1 MYNVLRLYQRKIS
14 HCQNPCYL
22 YLGVIILLAM
32 NGAQAQQQYP
42 AYPGYTAYPYSQN
55 GQQQPGRYQFKPPRQ
70 QQPYQQ
76 PYQQTYQQP
85 YQQPYQQQYQ
95 QPFQQPYQQQPQIHQ
110 YQYPGGYPGRQP
122 VQQGYQARPQPPQYH
137 QTPAPAAT
145 VSKSPTVEM
154 ILAGGKT
161 YLQQTLLLTLRI
173 TSSKSLS
180 NETAP
185 DMPSVSGLVI
195 KRLDDPKA
203 STARRDGQQVVFTD
217 YRYAVTPLREGL
229 STIPAIKVRGG
240 LNGTRG
246 SQFDIIAPQAIQL
259 NVLPVVKTV
268 QPWLPLKGLM
278 LKTELRGADHP
289 EAGKP
294 IGLEVDI
301 SAVGATGSQLPSLER
316 QLQKSDFRVYRG
328 KADVTGRISNDGRYI
343 LGRRIETFTLVP
355 QHGGKS
361 QIPQLTIPWW
371 NVTTDQAESASA
383 PTRELTVAGES
394 VAGVDVISD
403 LLPGKSSLLLWVL
416 LIALFAA
423 TLGFWIL
430 AWLRNKRF
438 LQVVDEEFMAFSAF
452 ATNKGG
458 AFLTWLAPIRRLQQV
473 RQLFIRSLPRSFRL
487 WLSVRQLEGEQDPAA
502 WTFMLKLLANKHLGI
517 APQLPL
523 QELGEQIASFHP
535 KSDQQAMQQ
544 QMREL
549 ERSLYHGSSIDFI
562 EWKKRFRQQIKPSW
576 LIPSRSKRK
585 SIKPGR
591 LPQLNPGV

>member
-1 MYNVLRLYQRKIS
+1 M
-14 HCQNPCYL
+14 
-22 YLGVIILLAM
+22 LAM
-32 NGAQAQQQYP
+32 NGAQAQQYP

-55 GQQQPGRYQFKPPRQ
+55 GQQQPNRYQFKPPRQ

-76 PYQQTYQQP
+76 PYQQAYQQP
-85 YQQPYQQQYQ
+85 YQ
-95 QPFQQPYQQQPQIHQ
+95 QPFQQPYQQPYQQPFQQPYQQPRTNQ
-110 YQYPGGYPGRQP
+110 YQYPGGNQGHQPG
-122 VQQGYQARPQPPQYH
+122 QQGYQTRPQPSQFRQPPATASKAPQ
-137 QTPAPAAT
+137 
-145 VSKSPTVEM
+145 VEM
-154 ILAGGKT
+154 ILAEGKT

-185 DMPSVSGLVI
+185 DIPSVSGLII
-195 KRLDDPKA
+195 KRLGDPKA
-203 STARRDGQQVVFTD
+203 STARRDGKQVIITD

-229 STIPAIKVRGG
+229 STIPAIRVRGG

-268 QPWLPLKGLM
+268 QPWLPLQGLI
-278 LKTELRGADHP
+278 LKTDLSGADHP

-316 QLQKSDFRVYRG
+316 QLQKSGFRVYRG

-343 LGRRIETFTLVP
+343 LGRRTETFTLVP

-361 QIPQLTIPWW
+361 QIPELTIAWW
-371 NVTTDQAESASA
+371 SVTTDQAESAKA
-383 PTRELTVAGES
+383 PTREIVVAGES
-394 VAGVDVISD
+394 VAGVDAIGD

-430 AWLRNKRF
+430 AWLRNKRL

-452 ATNKGG
+452 ATNKGRT
-458 AFLTWLAPIRRLQQV
+458 FLTWLAPIRRLQQL

-487 WLSVRQLEGEQDPAA
+487 WLSVRQLEGEPDPAA

-523 QELGEQIASFHP
+523 QELGEQIASIHP
-535 KSDQQAMQQ
+535 KSDPQAMQQ

-576 LIPSRSKRK
+576 FIPARPKRK

>member
-1 MYNVLRLYQRKIS
+1 M
-14 HCQNPCYL
+14 
-22 YLGVIILLAM
+22 LAM
-32 NGAQAQQQYP
+32 GGAQAQQQYP

-55 GQQQPGRYQFKPPRQ
+55 GQQQPNRYQFKPPRQ

-76 PYQQTYQQP
+76 PYQQAYQQPFQQPYRQP
-85 YQQPYQQQYQ
+85 YQQPYQQPRTHQY
-95 QPFQQPYQQQPQIHQ
+95 QQPYQQQPQIHQ

-122 VQQGYQARPQPPQYH
+122 VQQGYQTRPQPSQYR
-137 QTPAPAAT
+137 QAPAPAAT
-145 VSKSPTVEM
+145 VSKSPKVEM

-173 TSSKSLS
+173 MSSKSLS

-195 KRLDDPKA
+195 KRLGDPKA
-203 STARRDGQQVVFTD
+203 STARRDRKQIIITD

-229 STIPAIKVRGG
+229 STIPAIRVRGG

-268 QPWLPLKGLM
+268 QPWLPLQGLM
-278 LKTELRGADHP
+278 LKIDLRGADHP

-316 QLQKSDFRVYRG
+316 QLQKSEFRVYRG

-343 LGRRIETFTLVP
+343 LGRRTETFTLVP

-361 QIPQLTIPWW
+361 QIPELTIPWW
-371 NVTTDQAESASA
+371 NVTTDQAESAKA
-383 PTRELTVAGES
+383 PTREIVVAGES
-394 VAGVDVISD
+394 VAGVDAIGD
-403 LLPGKSSLLLWVL
+403 LIPGKSSLLLWVL

-430 AWLRNKRF
+430 AWLRNKRL
-438 LQVVDEEFMAFSAF
+438 LQVVEEETMALSSF
-452 ATNKGG
+452 AKVQSK
-458 AFLTWLAPIRRLQQV
+458 AFLTWLAPTHRLQQV

-487 WLSVRQLEGEQDPAA
+487 WLSVRLLESETDPAT
-502 WTFMLKLLANKHLGI
+502 WTYMLKFLTNKHLGI

-523 QELGEQIASFHP
+523 QELGEQLASIHP
-535 KSDQQAMQQ
+535 RSDPQAIQQ

-549 ERSLYHGSSIDFI
+549 EHSLYHGGSIDFI
-562 EWKKRFRQQIKPSW
+562 DWKKRFRQQIKPSW
-576 LIPSRSKRK
+576 LIPARPKRK